1 MFIRLRLNSEYSK
14 FLTALL
20 YKTQF
25 RLYNCKC
32 TSILFCLFRS
42 LKKREAYLSEKK
54 ILTSWWIKLLQS
66 LQGNEWLRVKYI
78 LDVIYLKGIQL
89 PIGLYRTENHIWLNM
104 AEKIW
109 TSRMLLPPTFIYLRL
124 ISKQLNSRKMSF
136 FYTCNCLCKI
146 FFITIS
152 W

>member
-42 LKKREAYLSEKK
+42 LKKREAYLKEKK

-66 LQGNEWLRVKYI
+66 LQGNEWLRVKCI
-78 LDVIYLKGIQL
+78 DVIYLKGIQL
-89 PIGLYRTENHIWLNM
+89 GYIEQKITYNTWLNM

-109 TSRMLLPPTFIYLRL
+109 MSRMLLPPTFIYLRL

-152 W
+152 R

>member
-1 MFIRLRLNSEYSK
+1 MPSQSHISNLPSCLFSFLLPDFFLRP
-14 FLTALL
+14 T
-20 YKTQF
+20 
-25 RLYNCKC
+25 RDV
-32 TSILFCLFRS
+32 ILFCLFRS
-42 LKKREAYLSEKK
+42 LKKREAYLKEKK

-66 LQGNEWLRVKYI
+66 LQGNEWLRVKCI
-78 LDVIYLKGIQL
+78 DVIYLKGIQL
-89 PIGLYRTENHIWLNM
+89 GYIEQKITYNTWLNM

-109 TSRMLLPPTFIYLRL
+109 MSRMLLPPTFIYLRL

>member
-42 LKKREAYLSEKK
+42 LKKREAYLKEKK

-78 LDVIYLKGIQL
+78 DVIYLKGIQL
-89 PIGLYRTENHIWLNM
+89 GYIEQKITYGWENMNVKNAFASYIHLFKAHFKTTELKKNVFFLYL
-104 AEKIW
+104 
-109 TSRMLLPPTFIYLRL
+109 
-124 ISKQLNSRKMSF
+124 
-136 FYTCNCLCKI
+136 
-146 FFITIS
+146 
-152 W
+152 

>member
-42 LKKREAYLSEKK
+42 LKKREVHLKEKK

-66 LQGNEWLRVKYI
+66 LQGNEWLRVIYI
-78 LDVIYLKGIQL
+78 DVIYLKGIQL
-89 PIGLYRTENHIWLNM
+89 GYIEQKITYNTWLNM

-109 TSRMLLPPTFIYLRL
+109 MSRMLLPPTFIYLRL

-136 FYTCNCLCKI
+136 F
-146 FFITIS
+146 
-152 W
+152 